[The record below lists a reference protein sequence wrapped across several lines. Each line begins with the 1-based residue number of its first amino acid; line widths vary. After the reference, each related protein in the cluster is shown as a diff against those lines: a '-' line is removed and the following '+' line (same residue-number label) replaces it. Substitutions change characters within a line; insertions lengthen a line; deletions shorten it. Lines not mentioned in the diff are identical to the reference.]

1 MTKEERH
8 EMIMEELIKHGSV
21 LVSELVTMLNVS
33 AVTVRKDLTELE
45 KSDKLYR
52 SHLPLHTTNMEGVKM
67 SVAEKRQLSYRLQA
81 KNEIFV
87 GMSQNPP

>member
-1 MTKEERH
+1 MSQTFLPNFGAHAEG
-8 EMIMEELIKHGSV
+8 IGSQLF
-21 LVSELVTMLNVS
+21 LVC
-33 AVTVRKDLTELE
+33 
-45 KSDKLYR
+45 
-52 SHLPLHTTNMEGVKM
+52 HTTNMEGVKM

>member
-1 MTKEERH
+1 MSQTF
-8 EMIMEELIKHGSV
+8 LPNFGWYD
-21 LVSELVTMLNVS
+21 LFD
-33 AVTVRKDLTELE
+33 VRPG
-45 KSDKLYR
+45 DKLYR